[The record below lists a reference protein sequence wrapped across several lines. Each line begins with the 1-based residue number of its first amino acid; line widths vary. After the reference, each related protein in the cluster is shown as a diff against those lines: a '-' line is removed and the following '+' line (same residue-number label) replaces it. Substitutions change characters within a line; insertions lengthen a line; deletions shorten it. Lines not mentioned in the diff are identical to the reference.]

1 MKWIGWL
8 VGGLLMLAMLDEM
21 DYPFGLAVMSAF
33 AGWFIFR
40 QHRAVQALQARI
52 DRLERSMRL
61 AQPVQSTASAP
72 APAKPI
78 APDVA
83 ETPDVF
89 DVRRSWPIEDRTEA
103 VSEPP
108 IPKAVIPA
116 PMPVRAK
123 APAVEVE
130 LDESSSSVT
139 TSLGQTLIAWLKGG
153 NTIVRIAVLLLFIGV
168 AFLLRFAAENA
179 LLPIEL
185 RIAAIALGGLA
196 LSIVGWR
203 LREKR
208 RGYGI
213 SLQGAGVGIIYL
225 TLFAAFRLYALV
237 PAGLT
242 FALLA
247 LLAGVSALLAVRQN
261 AMPLALLGFGGGF
274 LAPVLSSTGNGS
286 HVALFAYYLVLNL
299 AIAWIAHRQT
309 WKPLN
314 VMAFLMTFGIG
325 SLWGARSYSAADFWT
340 TEPFLVLHFAL
351 FLLISVQY
359 TRQLVARNDTQ
370 PLQVPSVDGSL
381 LFGVPVAAFGLQAA
395 MLKDQPLALAASAA
409 VLAGIYLLV
418 GRWLWRVS
426 GHRMLLMVE
435 GLLALGVI
443 FLLLVTPL
451 ALDAQWTGVA
461 WAVQGAGIVWIGL
474 RQKRWWAA
482 GIGLL
487 MQLAAS
493 LSFWSVSGNAHLV
506 AYGGGGFTPFVN
518 SSFVSAVV
526 LALAALV
533 TALIAM
539 RHLPA
544 PPAGDRKATWASG
557 LQLAQW
563 AMLAM
568 GLAQLLAGT
577 WPELRAAVGPVHE
590 PAAMGLMLLGVGAL
604 AWWASVRLAWPEL
617 QVGARVLLAMA
628 AASTVVLSLEVFWSP
643 DRAWVHYVG
652 LGNALVVGA
661 VVLAAA
667 RWLRGAQPPAL
678 SAELL
683 LLAWVSLW
691 HGGVFAYALGAWGVA
706 RHEGWAAAAAV
717 ALPTTMALWLLH
729 RAGNAVWP
737 LSAPHPNP
745 FRSFLHRPWLVV
757 LGAWVLGANLLID
770 GSMQPL
776 PYLPL
781 LNPTDLMHGLAAL
794 YALRV
799 YRTASPGRVRL
810 VGLATAGL
818 LAFVWLN
825 GVLIRS
831 LHHWLGTPMWIDGAL
846 NADGVQTGLT
856 MLWTACAFI
865 TMVWAT
871 RRGERK
877 LWMAGAALLAV
888 VVGKLFFVDLS
899 QVGTLAR
906 IVSFIGVG
914 GLMLVIGYFSPM
926 PPHRFAE
933 HDKEKA

>member
-1 MKWIGWL
+1 MKWIAWL
-8 VGGLLMLAMLDEM
+8 VGGLFMLALLDEM
-21 DYPFGLAVMSAF
+21 GYSFGLAVMGAL
-33 AGWFIFR
+33 AGWLFFR
-40 QHRAVQALQARI
+40 QHRAVQTLQARI
-52 DRLERSMRL
+52 ERLERSMRL
-61 AQPVQSTASAP
+61 VQPVQSPAP
-72 APAKPI
+72 APAVPA

-83 ETPDVF
+83 ETSEAFEAQRPWSV
-89 DVRRSWPIEDRTEA
+89 EDETEA
-103 VSEPP
+103 VSEPLV
-108 IPKAVIPA
+108 PKALTPA
-116 PMPVRAK
+116 AAAVRDK
-123 APAVEVE
+123 APEVRVEAEV
-130 LDESSSSVT
+130 DESSASVT
-139 TSLGQTLIAWLKGG
+139 TSLGQTLIAWFKGG
-153 NTIVRIAVLLLFIGV
+153 NTIVRIAVVLLFIGV

-185 RIAAIALGGLA
+185 RIAAVGLGGLGLA
-196 LSIVGWR
+196 VVGWR

-213 SLQGAGVGIIYL
+213 SLQGAGVGIVYL

-247 LLAGVSALLAVRQN
+247 LLSGVSALLAVRQN

-274 LAPVLSSTGNGS
+274 LAPVLASTGTGS
-286 HVALFAYYLVLNL
+286 HVTLFAYYLVLNL

-325 SLWGARSYSAADFWT
+325 SLWGVKSYSAADFWT

-351 FLLISVQY
+351 FLFISVQY
-359 TRQLVARNDTQ
+359 TRQLVARNDMQ

-482 GIGLL
+482 GMGLL

-493 LSFWSVSGNAHLV
+493 VSFWDVSGNAHLLT
-506 AYGGGGFTPFVN
+506 YGDGGFIPFIN

-533 TALIAM
+533 TALMAQ

-544 PPAGDRKATWASG
+544 LETEGGKTTWVSG

-563 AMLAM
+563 GMLAL
-568 GLAQLLAGT
+568 GLTQLLAGT
-577 WPELRAAVGPVHE
+577 WPELRAAVGLVHE
-590 PAAMGLMLLGVGAL
+590 PAAMGLMLLGFCAL
-604 AWWASVRLAWPEL
+604 VWWTSARLDWPAL
-617 QVGARVLLAMA
+617 QVGARVLLAIA
-628 AASTVVLSLEVFWSP
+628 ATSTVVMSLEVFWSP
-643 DRAWVHYVG
+643 ERAWAHYVD
-652 LGNALVVGA
+652 LGNALVVVA
-661 VVLAAA
+661 MVLLGA
-667 RWLRGAQPPAL
+667 RWLRGAQPSAR

-691 HGGVFAYALGAWGVA
+691 HGAVFAYALGAWGVA
-706 RHEGWAAAAAV
+706 RHEGWGAAAGV
-717 ALPTTMALWLLH
+717 ALPTAMALWLL
-729 RAGNAVWP
+729 RQADRPVWP
-737 LSAPHPNP
+737 LSTPHPLA
-745 FRSFLHRPWLVV
+745 FRGFLHRPWLVV
-757 LGAWVLGANLLID
+757 LGVWVLGANLLSD

-799 YRTASPGRVRL
+799 YRTANPSVVRT
-810 VGLATAGL
+810 VGLVAAGL

-846 NADGVQTGLT
+846 NADVVQTGLT

-865 TMVWAT
+865 TMVVAT
-871 RRGERK
+871 RRGERRI
-877 LWMAGAALLAV
+877 WVAGAALLAV

-914 GLMLVIGYFSPM
+914 GLMLVIGYLSPM
-926 PPHRFAE
+926 PPQRTTE
-933 HDKEKA
+933 HDKDTA

>member
-1 MKWIGWL
+1 MKWVAWL
-8 VGGLLMLAMLDEM
+8 VGGLLILAVLDEM
-21 DYPFGLAVMSAF
+21 GYSFGLAVMGAL
-33 AGWFIFR
+33 AGWLFFR
-40 QHRAVQALQARI
+40 QHRAVQTLQARVES
-52 DRLERSMRL
+52 LERSMRL
-61 AQPVQSTASAP
+61 AQPEQSP
-72 APAKPI
+72 APATA

-83 ETPDVF
+83 KTFDAFDAQRPWSVEDEAETF
-89 DVRRSWPIEDRTEA
+89 SEA
-103 VSEPP
+103 PA
-108 IPKAVIPA
+108 PKALTPA
-116 PMPVRAK
+116 AMPVRTK
-123 APAVEVE
+123 ASEVEV
-130 LDESSSSVT
+130 DESSSSVT
-139 TSLGQTLIAWLKGG
+139 TSLGQTLIAWFKGG

-185 RIAAIALGGLA
+185 RIAAVALGGLA
-196 LSIVGWR
+196 LAVVGWR

-208 RGYGI
+208 RGYGL
-213 SLQGAGVGIIYL
+213 SLQGAGVGIVYL

-237 PAGLT
+237 PAELT
-242 FALLA
+242 FSLLA

-274 LAPVLSSTGNGS
+274 LAPVLTSTGTGS
-286 HVALFAYYLVLNL
+286 HVALFAYYLVMNL

-325 SLWGARSYSAADFWT
+325 SLWGAKAYTAPDFWT
-340 TEPFLVLHFAL
+340 TEPFLVLHFML
-351 FLLISVQY
+351 FLFISVQY
-359 TRQLVARNDTQ
+359 TRQLVARNDAQ

-426 GHRMLLMVE
+426 GQRMLLMVE

-493 LSFWSVSGNAHLV
+493 VSFWDLSGKAHLV
-506 AYGGGGFTPFVN
+506 AYTGDGFTPFVN

-533 TALIAM
+533 TALMAW

-544 PPAGDRKATWASG
+544 LAAKDGKAIWASG

-563 AMLAM
+563 GMLAL
-568 GLAQLLAGT
+568 GLTQLLAGT
-577 WPELRAAVGPVHE
+577 WPELRAAVGLVHE
-590 PAAMGLMLLGVGAL
+590 PAAMALMLGGLCVL
-604 AWWASVRLAWPEL
+604 AWWAAARLDWPAL

-628 AASTVVLSLEVFWSP
+628 AASTVMVSLEVFWSP
-643 DRAWVHYVG
+643 ERAWVHYVG
-652 LGNALVVGA
+652 RGNALVVVA
-661 VVLAAA
+661 TVLLGV
-667 RWLRGAQPPAL
+667 RWLRSAQPPAR
-678 SAELL
+678 SVELL
-683 LLAWVSLW
+683 LLAWTSLW
-691 HGGVFAYALGAWGVA
+691 HGGVFAHALGAWGVA

-717 ALPTTMALWLLH
+717 ALPTAMALWLLR
-729 RAGNAVWP
+729 RAGSAAWP
-737 LSAPHPNP
+737 LAAPHPVA

-757 LGAWVLGANLLID
+757 LGVWVLGANLLSD

-794 YALRV
+794 YVLRV
-799 YRTASPGRVRL
+799 FRTASPDGVRR
-810 VGLATAGL
+810 VGLAVAAL

-846 NADGVQTGLT
+846 SADAVQTSLT
-856 MLWTACAFI
+856 MLWTACSFV
-865 TMVWAT
+865 TMVVAT

-914 GLMLVIGYFSPM
+914 GLMLVIGYLSPM
-926 PPHRFAE
+926 PPHRITE
-933 HDKEKA
+933 HVRDNT